1 MAAKTQIG
9 QCALCRQNGKEL
21 QLSHIVPHLV
31 GRYLMKTSPGS
42 IRRTD
47 MPNKTVQD
55 IEKHYLL
62 CHDCEELFSANET
75 WFANNI
81 FFPYEKGEKKEF
93 DYGEELTYFI
103 ISLSWR
109 RLYLDLEVF
118 AHDPLVPQETL
129 MEYFAAEQ
137 VMREYL
143 LRKRNNIGA
152 IKNHIFFFDRV
163 KHNEYTRTLNG
174 LSSTLHRS
182 ICSYSNYAGRTAY
195 TASMLQ
201 GILIVTFYSMDEQE
215 QWIGTK
221 IDINGGKIKAENQRI
236 TSIIGEDI
244 EQLNKN
250 LEDAY
255 NRMSDIQKQKIN
267 EKANKLG
274 EDIKNYPIF
283 QDWMDDYYNE

>member
-1 MAAKTQIG
+1 M
-9 QCALCRQNGKEL
+9 
-21 QLSHIVPHLV
+21 
-31 GRYLMKTSPGS
+31 
-42 IRRTD
+42 
-47 MPNKTVQD
+47 
-55 IEKHYLL
+55 
-62 CHDCEELFSANET
+62 
-75 WFANNI
+75 
-81 FFPYEKGEKKEF
+81 
-93 DYGEELTYFI
+93 
-103 ISLSWR
+103 
-109 RLYLDLEVF
+109 
-118 AHDPLVPQETL
+118 
-129 MEYFAAEQ
+129 
-137 VMREYL
+137 
-143 LRKRNNIGA
+143 
-152 IKNHIFFFDRV
+152 
-163 KHNEYTRTLNG
+163 
-174 LSSTLHRS
+174 SSTLHRS
-182 ICSYSNYAGRTAY
+182 ICSYSNYAGRTVY

-255 NRMSDIQKQKIN
+255 NRMSDVQKQKIN